1 MANRE
6 AIIAYTCSYILDR
19 ITSLFLPYLICRDRE
34 LAAVKI
40 NQADVEI
47 IVAEIEVD
55 QKQADRRLREHNG
68 NVVEA
73 LMSYL

>member
-1 MANRE
+1 MDTE
-6 AIIAYTCSYILDR
+6 TDY
-19 ITSLFLPYLICRDRE
+19 LFVRHLLLVHLPPWLVLCRDRE

-68 NVVEA
+68 HVVEA
-73 LMSYL
+73 LKSYL